1 MSSNWLLS
9 RLARADARL
18 LQPHL
23 KAVDLPVRR
32 QLEAGK
38 KRVEDVY
45 FLDTGLAS
53 VVANGGHPIEVG
65 MIGREGMT
73 GLSVVLD
80 GDYRSI
86 HETFM
91 QIGGGGQRISAGKLR
106 EAIDASTTLH
116 QVFLRFAHAFMIQ
129 ATQTALANG
138 RSKIEERLARWL
150 LMANDRVDGD
160 ALILTH
166 EFLATMLGVG
176 RSGVT
181 VALQQL
187 ERIAGRARWKI
198 ENETFNTLKN
208 QGYHLEHNYGHGEKN
223 LSVVLALV
231 MMLAF
236 LVDQVQQ
243 LCCPLFQAAW
253 RKQGTKRQLW
263 GEIRHHFRLL
273 VFESMAELLM
283 ALVRGVTP
291 QRPVFQDTS

>member
-1 MSSNWLLS
+1 MASNWLLS
-9 RLARADARL
+9 RLSRADARL

-32 QLEAGK
+32 QLEARK

-45 FLDTGLAS
+45 FLDAGLAS

-80 GDYRSI
+80 GDYRTI

-91 QIGGGGQRISAGKLR
+91 QIGGRGQCISAGKLR

-116 QVFLRFAHAFMIQ
+116 QVLLRFAHAFLIQ

-138 RSKIEERLARWL
+138 RSNIEERLARWL
-150 LMANDRVDGD
+150 LMANDRVDSD
-160 ALILTH
+160 ELKLTQ
-166 EFLATMLGVG
+166 EFLAIMLGVR

-187 ERIAGRARWKI
+187 ERIGLISHSRGRITILDR
-198 ENETFNTLKN
+198 
-208 QGYHLEHNYGHGEKN
+208 Q
-223 LSVVLALV
+223 ALV
-231 MMLAF
+231 TSSN
-236 LVDQVQQ
+236 
-243 LCCPLFQAAW
+243 
-253 RKQGTKRQLW
+253 GTYYPI
-263 GEIRHHFRLL
+263 GER
-273 VFESMAELLM
+273 
-283 ALVRGVTP
+283 
-291 QRPVFQDTS
+291 